1 MVSQFGQ
8 IKIRD
13 GELGTL
19 MPASSNK
26 KKTLRSRLRQLS
38 RRLLPRTW
46 VLRAALRRSDRV
58 YRPRIAQAKGDEREQ
73 LIGEYMDDRYSL
85 DEQLEGIHTQRL
97 LRRAWRYYIVAPGKP
112 HSREDHED
120 ENWIR
125 GWASDTWYL
134 KPGAVAALQ
143 RQIEEAKKRRLEI
156 WEARAKI
163 VGPLI
168 TGLALLVSALVSLIL
183 AWRR

>member
-1 MVSQFGQ
+1 
-8 IKIRD
+8 
-13 GELGTL
+13 

-46 VLRAALRRSDRV
+46 VLRAALRRSDRIYTPLV
-58 YRPRIAQAKGDEREQ
+58 AQAKGDEREQ
-73 LIGEYMDDRYSL
+73 LIHEHMDDRASL
-85 DEQLEGIHTQRL
+85 EEQLEGIQTQRL
-97 LRRAWRYYIVAPGKP
+97 LRRAWRYYIVAPGIP
-112 HSREDHED
+112 YGSDDHED

-134 KPGAVAALQ
+134 KPVAVALLQ
-143 RQIEEAKKRRLEI
+143 QQIEEAKKRRLET

-163 VGPLI
+163 LGGLI
-168 TGLALLVSALVSLIL
+168 TGLIALVSALVALTL